1 MVMHNNK
8 WYRGDTIPGLVIALF
23 GYTVVVYTI
32 IEPTFTWKAQTS
44 DGVPGG
50 GFFPILLGGLL
61 GVLGTVLFIKGLL
74 EKGSVSYF
82 KIDLEAKRNLGR
94 IIKTILSIMV
104 FFVVW
109 QSTKHIFPSFLPCV
123 VLLCLTLNAIFGRPL
138 KYNIIYTTVLTLF
151 LYLSFIVGFSV
162 QFNM

>member
-1 MVMHNNK
+1 MRNDK

-23 GYTVVVYTI
+23 GYITVLYTI

-61 GVLGTVLFIKGLL
+61 GFLGTILFIKGLL
-74 EKGSVSYF
+74 EKGAVSYF
-82 KIDLEAKRNLGR
+82 KTDPEAKAN
-94 IIKTILSIMV
+94 IEKIWKTILSIVV
-104 FFVVW
+104 FFIVW
-109 QSTKHIFPSFLPCV
+109 RTTKRWFPSFIPCV
-123 VLLCLTLNAIFGRPL
+123 ALLCLTLNKLFGRSL
-138 KYNIIYTTVLTLF
+138 KYNLIYTTVLTVF
-151 LYLSFIVGFSV
+151 LYLSFVVGFSV